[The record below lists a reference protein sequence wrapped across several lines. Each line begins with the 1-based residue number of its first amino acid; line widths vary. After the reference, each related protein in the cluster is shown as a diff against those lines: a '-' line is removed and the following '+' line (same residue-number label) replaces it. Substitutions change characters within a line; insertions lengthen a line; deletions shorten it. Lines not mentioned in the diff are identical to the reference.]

1 MPAVSKAQQR
11 FMGMVHAADK
21 GETPASP
28 EVAKVSKNMDD
39 KAAKDFAS
47 TKHKGLPDHV
57 RETIKEIVRG
67 VIRENSDTISEMSP
81 NDVHFRHIIGMFDKG
96 GSFTKKKVAAVVTK
110 NPNSNRNKIIDYLQD
125 MDYNEIIDVEDELGI
140 HESINEVEYKDA
152 VEKFNADL
160 MKNSQ
165 VERIAKHHKRSIKDV
180 VKALQPYLKVLRYSD
195 KSIKVISIDFRDT
208 NSDVKVHVSQTYKQN
223 ESVNEAKT
231 YSNKFAAW
239 FTGTVLNNVKHP
251 TYGKHRLTA
260 DQIQKAP
267 GDYKDK
273 LFKAIEAAVKNGD
286 ITPDIIKKNESVN
299 EDSHDCGCNENH
311 DCGCGGLHHEHINE
325 DIKADVNKFLDKLNK
340 EFPEQ
345 EYTTDFKGG
354 KYARIVQQSRK
365 YSGNRSAW
373 GFVSMEDNPSK
384 GFKKGDLLKAAGFNA
399 PAKGARGNILD
410 GTARYGKWS
419 PEYLK

>member
-28 EVAKVSKNMDD
+28 EVAKVSASMKDSD
-39 KAAKDFAS
+39 AKDFAS

-57 RETIKEIVRG
+57 REAIKEIIRG
-67 VIRENSDTISEMSP
+67 VVREEGAFGSVIGGPEDARNLTEMSP
-81 NDVHFRHIIGMFDKG
+81 NDTHFKSIMSMYDKG
-96 GSFTKKKVAAVVTK
+96 GSFTKKKVGAAVSK
-110 NPNSNRNKIIDYLQD
+110 NPNASRDRIMDDLKD
-125 MDYNEIIDVEDELGI
+125 MDYHEIIDTEFQLGI
-140 HESINEVEYKDA
+140 DESINEVEYKDA

-165 VERIAKHHKRSIKDV
+165 VERIAKHHNRSIKDV

-251 TYGKHRLTA
+251 TYGKHQLTA
-260 DQIQKAP
+260 DQIEKAP

-273 LFKAIEAAVKNGD
+273 LFKAIEIAVKNGD
-286 ITPDIIKKNESVN
+286 ITTDIIKKNESVN

-311 DCGCGGLHHEHINE
+311 DCGCGGLHTH
-325 DIKADVNKFLDKLNK
+325 
-340 EFPEQ
+340 
-345 EYTTDFKGG
+345 
-354 KYARIVQQSRK
+354 
-365 YSGNRSAW
+365 
-373 GFVSMEDNPSK
+373 
-384 GFKKGDLLKAAGFNA
+384 
-399 PAKGARGNILD
+399 
-410 GTARYGKWS
+410 
-419 PEYLK
+419 

>member
-1 MPAVSKAQQR
+1 MPSVSKAQQR
-11 FMGMVHAADK
+11 FMGMVHATQK
-21 GETPASP
+21 GDMESPSP
-28 EVAKVSKNMDD
+28 EVAKAADSMTD
-39 KAAKDFAS
+39 KDAKDFAS

-57 RETIKEIVRG
+57 REMVKEIVRG
-67 VIRENSDTISEMSP
+67 VIRAEGAFGSVVGGAEDARNLTEMSP
-81 NDVHFRHIIGMFDKG
+81 NDVHFRAIITLFDRG
-96 GSFTKKKVAAVVTK
+96 GSFTRKKVGAAVSK
-110 NPNSNRNKIIDYLQD
+110 NPNASRNKIIDDLKD
-125 MDYNEIIDVEDELGI
+125 MDYSEILDVEDELRIG
-140 HESINEVEYKDA
+140 ESINEVEYKDA

-165 VERIAKHHKRSIKDV
+165 VERIAKHHKRSVKDV

-195 KSIKVISIDFRDT
+195 KSIRVVSIDFRDT
-208 NSDVKVHVSQTYKQN
+208 NSDVKVHASHTYQQN
-223 ESVNEAKT
+223 ES
-231 YSNKFAAW
+231 
-239 FTGTVLNNVKHP
+239 
-251 TYGKHRLTA
+251 
-260 DQIQKAP
+260 
-267 GDYKDK
+267 
-273 LFKAIEAAVKNGD
+273 
-286 ITPDIIKKNESVN
+286 IK

-311 DCGCGGLHHEHINE
+311 DCGCGGLHEHSHINE
-325 DIKADVNKFLDKLNK
+325 DIKNDVNKFLDKLNK

-373 GFVSMEDNPSK
+373 GFVAMEDNPSK

-419 PEYLK
+419 PVYLK